1 MIETYCLYELT
12 NRSFV
17 QYTWR
22 RTSIN
27 HRGIS
32 REMSVCDNF
41 NNRSVFLFFFFFFY
55 KITATLQDR
64 SNVSV
69 VIMIENGNPRVQ
81 MDSTYCL
88 TLSVPVKL
96 L

>member
-1 MIETYCLYELT
+1 MFETYCLYELT

-22 RTSIN
+22 RTSVN
-27 HRGIS
+27 HRGIG

-41 NNRSVFLFFFFFFY
+41 NSRSVFLFFFFFY
-55 KITATLQDR
+55 KITVTLQDR

>member
-1 MIETYCLYELT
+1 MFETYCLYELT

-27 HRGIS
+27 HREIG

-41 NNRSVFLFFFFFFY
+41 NNPSVFLFFFFY
-55 KITATLQDR
+55 KITVTLQDR
-64 SNVSV
+64 SNGSV